1 MTTHTSSPRPIRL
14 ARRPLVH
21 REMYQWMHIVPAPL
35 LDVALRQCP
44 FRQMGATSPLGK
56 RCFVSG
62 ASRKV

>member
-1 MTTHTSSPRPIRL
+1 
-14 ARRPLVH
+14 
-21 REMYQWMHIVPAPL
+21 MYQWMHIVPAPL

-44 FRQMGATSPLGK
+44 LRQMGATSPLGK